1 LPGAERRRDGVI
13 RVVFFGSSD
22 SVFSNRHFGSL
33 LESGA
38 HVAAVVDVPTSRR
51 VSTNVS
57 RRDGASFLELAE
69 ARGIPRFEPVRTG
82 DPQFVE
88 SIQALEPDVL
98 LAVGYLLFLGPSL
111 RSVPRVVAANFHASL
126 LPAYRGK
133 HPVFWALRNGE
144 PWCGLTVHEMAA
156 GLDTGPIIFQVRVAV
171 RPSDSVSALYERI
184 MAESVPL
191 VSRLVEA
198 AATGSLPRTPQ
209 PEEGASYFGATTE
222 ADFRID
228 WSMKPAQIA
237 RWVTATPGQCFVNLR
252 GQRVFLMDAAAVP
265 GTPGSR
271 PGDLLRLDP
280 GACLVAASGG
290 AVEILRVR
298 GGDGAVKGARD
309 LLLSMGLAEGAALGG
324 A

>member
-1 LPGAERRRDGVI
+1 MV

-22 SVFSNRHFGSL
+22 SVFSNRHFARL
-33 LESGA
+33 AQSGCE
-38 HVAAVVDVPTSRR
+38 VAAVVDVPPRKR
-51 VSTNVS
+51 VSTNAS
-57 RRDGASFLELAE
+57 RPEGGTFVQAARS
-69 ARGIPRFEPVRTG
+69 RGIPCFEPARAD
-82 DPQFVE
+82 DPRFVE
-88 SIQALEPDVL
+88 EMGRLQPDLFV
-98 LAVGYLLFLGPSL
+98 AVGYMLLLGPAL
-111 RSVPRVVAANFHASL
+111 LALPRVAAVNFHASL

-265 GTPGSR
+265 GTTGSR